1 VAVFGMRPGLIFQL
15 FLRTASVQ
23 RKRAILTIAAIAWG
37 TLSLLLLL
45 SFGEGLR
52 IQLHR
57 ASRGMGESLAV
68 MWPGETGLPW
78 QGLPP
83 GRPIRPRIE
92 DIELLRQRIPSLEGV
107 SGEISNWQVTMSTG
121 RTTVTAHIRGVSVRY
136 GDLRNQIP
144 RAGGRFLNPLDEEL
158 RRRVVFIGDELARK
172 LFDTEDAEGR
182 QVKLDGVPYTVV
194 GVLVRKIMMG
204 NYGGMDADHALI
216 PITTYKAQYGWDR
229 LNVLVVKPDRKE
241 NMESLLAEV
250 HKVLGAKYGF
260 DPEDER
266 VFGIWNTVRSQEE
279 TDAMMLGIQ
288 MFLGIIG
295 ALTLVVGGIGV
306 ANIMYAVVKERTR
319 EIGVK
324 MALGARSSWITGPIV
339 IEGLVYTTFGGLL
352 GVLMAVSVV
361 TLLAMAPTEGNEAI
375 EFLGKPTLSVPIGVG
390 TAAILGTIG
399 LMAGYFPARR
409 AARIDPAE
417 TLRYE

>member
-1 VAVFGMRPGLIFQL
+1 MRPGLVMRL
-15 FLRTASVQ
+15 FLRTAAVQ
-23 RKRAILTIAAIAWG
+23 KKRAILTIAAIAWG
-37 TLSLLLLL
+37 SLSLILLL

-57 ASRGMGESLAV
+57 ASRGMGASLAV
-68 MWPGETGLPW
+68 LWPGETGLPW

-92 DIELLRQRIPSLEGV
+92 DIELLRRRIPSLAGV

-158 RRRVVFIGDELARK
+158 RRRVVFMGDELARR
-172 LFDTEDAEGR
+172 LFGTEDAVGR

-204 NYGGMDADHALI
+204 NYGGMDEDHALI

-241 NMESLLAEV
+241 NMDSLLAEV

-295 ALTLVVGGIGV
+295 ALTLAVRGIDV

-361 TLLAMAPTEGNEAI
+361 TLLAMAPTEGNDAI
-375 EFLGKPTLSVPIGVG
+375 EFLGKPTLSVPIGVASRVL
-390 TAAILGTIG
+390 AAI
-399 LMAGYFPARR
+399 
-409 AARIDPAE
+409 
-417 TLRYE
+417 